1 MTAGTIY
8 INGEN
13 AAMLNAYRQ
22 AQASFKYCWR
32 ELTWENHR
40 IVPALDLAYVKVAF
54 TQQFAAGENPSVEH
68 MWIDEVYF
76 DGEMIHGVLLNEP
89 NELTDFTEGDA
100 VTVPLSQISDW
111 LISRQGKTYGGFTIQ
126 VIRSEMDEQ
135 ERSEHDEAWGL
146 NFGDFNDIHIVCG
159 QKDNPEYLIE
169 HPMSINMQD
178 KLREFLQEN
187 PQELTE
193 TSTSGLTMLHVEA
206 IAGNKSTIAVL
217 LELGADKNAKTQNG
231 KTALDY
237 AKQLDWQHII
247 PLLS

>member
-1 MTAGTIY
+1 MIGSIY

-13 AAMLNAYRQ
+13 EKMLDAYRK
-22 AQASFKYCWR
+22 AQSSFKYCWR

-40 IVPALDLAYVKVAF
+40 IVPALDFAYVKVAF
-54 TQQFAAGENPSVEH
+54 TQLFTEGEKPSVEH

-76 DGEMIHGVLLNEP
+76 DGEIIHGVLLNEP
-89 NELTDFTEGDA
+89 NELTNLSRGDP
-100 VTVPLSQISDW
+100 VSVPLSQISDW
-111 LISRQGKTYGGFTIQ
+111 LLSREGKTCGGFTIH

-146 NFGDFNDIHIVCG
+146 DFGDLNDIQIVCD
-159 QKDNPEYLIE
+159 QKDHPEYLIE
-169 HPMSINMQD
+169 HPMSMSMQD
-178 KLREFLQEN
+178 KLCQYIQEN

-193 TSTSGLTMLHVEA
+193 TSNTGLTMLHLEA

-237 AKQLDWQHII
+237 AKQMDWQHII